1 MHPWISKSARASDTV
16 HVRGETSSIY
26 DEAVQVKWGDGPID
40 FTMKECYCSAHI
52 PPIKVL
58 LLARGKQD
66 PQKDK
71 LFTVR
76 GEGQKDTNRSW
87 DPWCARH
94 RLDTSRTVTK

>member
-1 MHPWISKSARASDTV
+1 MNWSRASLDLQVRKASGTV
-16 HVRGETSSIY
+16 HVRGETSRIY
-26 DEAVQVKWGDGPID
+26 DEAVKVKWGDGSTD
-40 FTMKECYCSAHI
+40 FTTKESYCSTHI

-76 GEGQKDTNRSW
+76 GERQKDTNRSW
-87 DPWCARH
+87 DP
-94 RLDTSRTVTK
+94 